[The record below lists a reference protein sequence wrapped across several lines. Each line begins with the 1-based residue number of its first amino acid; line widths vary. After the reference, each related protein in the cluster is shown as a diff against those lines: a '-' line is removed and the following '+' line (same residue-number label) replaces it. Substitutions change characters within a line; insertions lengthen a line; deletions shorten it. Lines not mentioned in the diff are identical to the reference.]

1 MASITNKH
9 GKYYVVYRFDSFE
22 GKKKQK
28 WESCESYEDAVF
40 KKKKIEDEVNNQTF
54 VAPNNQTI
62 REFLE
67 VFVELYRTK
76 RWGFN
81 NYKANIGLLNNYV
94 YPIIGNKKIQT
105 FTALNVDQYINK
117 LTKTKNVNYG
127 VRKNAPQYVTSH
139 TIKSIIKL
147 LRCAWRQAI
156 RWEVVKKNVF
166 TDSNIPYYES
176 KESEIWTACEI
187 QHALEICE
195 DQILYLCINLAFSC
209 SLRIS
214 EILGLTWN
222 NIHIEDED
230 FEKDNTRLV
239 VDKQYVRIDK
249 SMIGILTKDEIYKQF
264 DSQVKRDCKTVMVL
278 KSLKMNGKSRT
289 VWIPRTVAFMLKE
302 WKNKQQEIKNEFG
315 NLYEDNNLVICFENG
330 RPIEKSNI
338 ERRFKK
344 FIEING
350 LRKVVFH
357 SLRHSSATYK
367 LKLSKGD
374 IKATQGDTGHK
385 SAEMITKR
393 YAHILDEDRKVNA
406 TKFEDEFYAS
416 KENEEKDDASEL
428 LDILKNN
435 DALREQ
441 LKKMLSL

>member
-28 WESCESYEDAVF
+28 WEACESYEDAVF

-67 VFVELYRTK
+67 VFVELYGTK

-176 KESEIWTACEI
+176 KESEIWTACKI

>member
-1 MASITNKH
+1 
-9 GKYYVVYRFDSFE
+9 
-22 GKKKQK
+22 
-28 WESCESYEDAVF
+28 
-40 KKKKIEDEVNNQTF
+40 
-54 VAPNNQTI
+54 
-62 REFLE
+62 
-67 VFVELYRTK
+67 
-76 RWGFN
+76 
-81 NYKANIGLLNNYV
+81 
-94 YPIIGNKKIQT
+94 
-105 FTALNVDQYINK
+105 
-117 LTKTKNVNYG
+117 
-127 VRKNAPQYVTSH
+127 
-139 TIKSIIKL
+139 
-147 LRCAWRQAI
+147 
-156 RWEVVKKNVF
+156 
-166 TDSNIPYYES
+166 
-176 KESEIWTACEI
+176 
-187 QHALEICE
+187 
-195 DQILYLCINLAFSC
+195 
-209 SLRIS
+209 
-214 EILGLTWN
+214 
-222 NIHIEDED
+222 
-230 FEKDNTRLV
+230 
-239 VDKQYVRIDK
+239 
-249 SMIGILTKDEIYKQF
+249 
-264 DSQVKRDCKTVMVL
+264 
-278 KSLKMNGKSRT
+278 
-289 VWIPRTVAFMLKE
+289 MLKE

>member
-28 WESCESYEDAVF
+28 WEACESYEDAVF

-67 VFVELYRTK
+67 IFVELYGTK

-239 VDKQYVRIDK
+239 VEKQYVRIDK

>member
-1 MASITNKH
+1 M
-9 GKYYVVYRFDSFE
+9 
-22 GKKKQK
+22 
-28 WESCESYEDAVF
+28 
-40 KKKKIEDEVNNQTF
+40 
-54 VAPNNQTI
+54 
-62 REFLE
+62 
-67 VFVELYRTK
+67 
-76 RWGFN
+76 
-81 NYKANIGLLNNYV
+81 
-94 YPIIGNKKIQT
+94 
-105 FTALNVDQYINK
+105 
-117 LTKTKNVNYG
+117 
-127 VRKNAPQYVTSH
+127 
-139 TIKSIIKL
+139 
-147 LRCAWRQAI
+147 
-156 RWEVVKKNVF
+156 
-166 TDSNIPYYES
+166 
-176 KESEIWTACEI
+176 
-187 QHALEICE
+187 
-195 DQILYLCINLAFSC
+195 AFSC

-435 DALREQ
+435 DALRDH